1 MYAKMRLHIHPNVGN
16 FGLKIIYF
24 IYLYA
29 KSKKYFLLN
38 ITQFLLTLCF
48 KTLRI
53 RYTFSSN
60 HNLHKCSCGL
70 CFMASDPLIDRFSKT
85 LLIKGFEVQKQRPN
99 ELLWKFWFDEKG
111 FFCQMIYHRT
121 AIRLILSIYIFIFW
135 KAISNNYFSGPQ
147 NYHNHLH
154 RWIFN
159 FIILST
165 AGHFDILHVQVLMV
179 FLLK

>member
-1 MYAKMRLHIHPNVGN
+1 MEFQQHFPIRIYFFFLKMGNIGKQWYAKMRLHIHPNVGN

-29 KSKKYFLLN
+29 KSKKYFLLY

-99 ELLWKFWFDEKG
+99 ELLWMLRFDEKV
-111 FFCQMIYHRT
+111 YL
-121 AIRLILSIYIFIFW
+121 LI
-135 KAISNNYFSGPQ
+135 
-147 NYHNHLH
+147 
-154 RWIFN
+154 
-159 FIILST
+159 
-165 AGHFDILHVQVLMV
+165 
-179 FLLK
+179 